1 MPSRHCLVP
10 SNTEHNKRLFSKH
23 RFFYCWAIETFLLFL
38 ATRIVKKM
46 NSLNSKLESTSNCLT
61 TTSFSGKCQKFGE
74 I

>member
-10 SNTEHNKRLFSKH
+10 SNTTNVCLANTV
-23 RFFYCWAIETFLLFL
+23 FFYCWAIETFLLFL

-61 TTSFSGKCQKFGE
+61 TTSFSGKSQKIGE